1 MGKHRNDDSAL
12 RRSSGGTNGAAA
24 RLEHGAIGVCRAAE
38 RRAGFAINALVE
50 GAEQCHRLR
59 REREFVA
66 LERTTSP
73 ILRGITRTRAAWDSG
88 VIAVIERDAFFH
100 GETCVP
106 RGLAFVFIGRC
117 ARIARAIGACR
128 VIAAAAASGASSA
141 SGASGAPGAP
151 ARHVA
156 SAAAGHCATGPAIAA
171 GSAITAASARG

>member
-73 ILRGITRTRAAWDSG
+73 ILRGITRTWAAWDSG
-88 VIAVIERDAFFH
+88 VIAVIERDTFFH

-128 VIAAAAASGASSA
+128 VIAAAAASGAS
-141 SGASGAPGAP
+141 GASGAP

-156 SAAAGHCATGPAIAA
+156 CAAAGHCAAGPAIAA